1 VNAGEVVS
9 LECAKAN
16 KPVKALA
23 TTFIRQC
30 LHVPSISTWQT
41 YQKLFET
48 QLVLLVVECQIKHF
62 EWHVM

>member
-1 VNAGEVVS
+1 VNAGEIVP

-16 KPVKALA
+16 NPVKASA

-30 LHVPSISTWQT
+30 LHVPSRSTWQT

-48 QLVLLVVECQIKHF
+48 QLVLLVAECQIKHF
-62 EWHVM
+62 EWRVM